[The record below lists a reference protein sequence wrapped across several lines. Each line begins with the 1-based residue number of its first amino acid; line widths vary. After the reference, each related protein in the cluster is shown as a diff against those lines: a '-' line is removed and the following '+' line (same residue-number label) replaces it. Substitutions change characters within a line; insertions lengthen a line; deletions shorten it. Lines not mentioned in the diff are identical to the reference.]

1 MNKGEQREGVYKH
14 VKEETVSSSDSSY
27 HSLKKAESAG
37 SRLKKKNELNL
48 GEKKAEEA
56 EKPKKSTKKKKVEI
70 DLEAGISSL
79 VPQFSITIK
88 KSHLVF
94 LVRSANTLRLI
105 VYIYI

>member
-1 MNKGEQREGVYKH
+1 MNTGMNKGERREGAYKH
-14 VKEETVSSSDSSY
+14 VKEEIASSSDSSY

-48 GEKKAEEA
+48 GKKKAEEA
-56 EKPKKSTKKKKVEI
+56 EKPKKSTNKKKKKVES

-94 LVRSANTLRLI
+94 LVR
-105 VYIYI
+105 